1 MCGLIGSV
9 GYENFDVSKL
19 LTSIE
24 HRGPDSN
31 GYFQE
36 KMLFLGHTRLSI
48 LDISVHG
55 AQPMQDKSGRYVIIF
70 NGEIYNHLEIREKL
84 ESKYEFISK
93 SDTETLLYGFIEF
106 GDEILNMLNGIFAF
120 AIYDRLQG
128 ELFIARDH
136 FGVKPLYYYAKGSK
150 LIFGSEIK
158 SFFGFNEFDK
168 SIDYESLVNYL
179 TLLWS
184 PGEKTAFSNVK
195 KLLPGHFMRINL
207 FDFTGPAI
215 KKYYEIPFKG
225 IYSKKSEEELID
237 QLDEKLFNAV
247 KRQLLS
253 DLPVAFFLSGGVDSS
268 AIVAFA
274 KKVHPNKRLR
284 CYTINT
290 SNGEDGAFN
299 EDLHYARVVAKYLDV
314 DLVEVDSKVDIVA
327 NFDKMIY
334 HLDEP
339 QSDAAP
345 LHVLNIC
352 NQAKKDGFKVL
363 LGGTG
368 GDDVFSGYRRHQAL
382 RYEAYINSIPLFL
395 REFTKWIFLKFNLNN
410 SWIRRVKK
418 VTSNLHETK
427 INRVY
432 GYFEWLPLNIVKG
445 LFHSDLKGV
454 VEKYNPRRFFIDLL
468 SNISSTENDL
478 NKSLFWELKTFLVDH
493 NLNYTDK
500 LGMATGVEIRVPF
513 LDKELVEFSTTI
525 PPSLKM
531 KGSSTKYI
539 LKKLME
545 RYLPYEVIYRSKA
558 GFGAPVRDWVIHN
571 LDEKIDTY
579 LGEKSIKKRGI
590 FDAAKIQELI
600 KLNKKGK
607 IDASYS
613 IWGLLA
619 IESWMRTFVDDNAR
633 I

>member
-1 MCGLIGSV
+1 
-9 GYENFDVSKL
+9 
-19 LTSIE
+19 
-24 HRGPDSN
+24 
-31 GYFQE
+31 
-36 KMLFLGHTRLSI
+36 
-48 LDISVHG
+48 
-55 AQPMQDKSGRYVIIF
+55 
-70 NGEIYNHLEIREKL
+70 
-84 ESKYEFISK
+84 
-93 SDTETLLYGFIEF
+93 
-106 GDEILNMLNGIFAF
+106 
-120 AIYDRLQG
+120 
-128 ELFIARDH
+128 
-136 FGVKPLYYYAKGSK
+136 
-150 LIFGSEIK
+150 
-158 SFFGFNEFDK
+158 
-168 SIDYESLVNYL
+168 
-179 TLLWS
+179 
-184 PGEKTAFSNVK
+184 
-195 KLLPGHFMRINL
+195 
-207 FDFTGPAI
+207 
-215 KKYYEIPFKG
+215 
-225 IYSKKSEEELID
+225 
-237 QLDEKLFNAV
+237 
-247 KRQLLS
+247 
-253 DLPVAFFLSGGVDSS
+253 
-268 AIVAFA
+268 
-274 KKVHPNKRLR
+274 
-284 CYTINT
+284 
-290 SNGEDGAFN
+290 
-299 EDLHYARVVAKYLDV
+299 
-314 DLVEVDSKVDIVA
+314 
-327 NFDKMIY
+327 
-334 HLDEP
+334 
-339 QSDAAP
+339 
-345 LHVLNIC
+345 LNIC

-382 RYEAYINSIPLFL
+382 RYEVYINSIPLFL

-571 LDEKIDTY
+571 LDEKIETY

-600 KLNKKGK
+600 ELNKKGK

-619 IESWMRTFVDDNAR
+619 IESWMRTFLDDNTR